1 MASSHTLE
9 QICIEQPTTLEKS
22 PKITTQNKST
32 TKQVVERAQWLR
44 AAVLGANDGLLSTA
58 SLLLGVG
65 AVKDDR
71 WSMALAGL
79 AGALAGACSMAVGE
93 YVSVSTQR
101 DIEEKHYFQENKP
114 SCPEYTRVSTP
125 GRSPAI
131 RVVAEDHA
139 LDSSREIVLPNPHK
153 AAGASALAF
162 LSGSV
167 VPLIP
172 AALVV
177 DHAMRVVGIVV
188 VATLALALFGW
199 ASAEFGGS
207 FRPKVSALRV
217 VVGGWLA
224 MAVTY
229 ALLKPFDRDHD
240 KKE

>member
-114 SCPEYTRVSTP
+114 SY
-125 GRSPAI
+125 
-131 RVVAEDHA
+131 
-139 LDSSREIVLPNPHK
+139 SSREIVLPNPHK

-177 DHAMRVVGIVV
+177 DHAMRVVVIVV
-188 VATLALALFGW
+188 VATLALALLGW

-240 KKE
+240 KKD